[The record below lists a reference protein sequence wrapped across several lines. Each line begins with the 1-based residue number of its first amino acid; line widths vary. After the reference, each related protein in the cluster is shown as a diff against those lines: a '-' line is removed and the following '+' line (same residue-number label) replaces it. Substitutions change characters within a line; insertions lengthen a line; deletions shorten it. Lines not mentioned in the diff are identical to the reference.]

1 MYILPFSETVER
13 NTRGSEYVII
23 EGNKRPGAVDVSK
36 EIQNV
41 RIM

>member
-1 MYILPFSETVER
+1 MYILPFSETV

-23 EGNKRPGAVDVSK
+23 EGNKRPGTVDVSK